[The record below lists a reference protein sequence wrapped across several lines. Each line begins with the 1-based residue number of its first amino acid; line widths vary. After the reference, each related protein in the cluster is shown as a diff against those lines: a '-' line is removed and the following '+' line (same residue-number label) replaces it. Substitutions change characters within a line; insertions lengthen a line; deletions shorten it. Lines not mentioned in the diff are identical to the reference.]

1 MRAVNLIPDDAR
13 RGGGAGAAG
22 RSGGAAYI
30 LLGGLAALVLMMGL
44 WALAGR
50 DATQARTQLAELHQ
64 QAADAQRQAQT
75 LAPFGT
81 VNQER
86 TSATASVHGLIA
98 ARFAW
103 SKTLDAFARVLPADV
118 RLSSLAGATPGTT
131 TPTVGAASAP
141 STTSTTAGGVT
152 VQLNGC
158 APSMARVARLMPRLR
173 AVPGV
178 SSVTLASTTHAAA
191 SAAPSGSSTA
201 GSSDCPGATF
211 QMSLGFAP
219 AAGTV
224 PSVAPAAAA
233 AAAAGTTPPAT
244 TTTPAAGTQ

>member
-30 LLGGLAALVLMMGL
+30 LLGGLAGLVLLMGL

-50 DATQARTQLAELHQ
+50 DASQARTQLVQLHQ

-81 VNQER
+81 VDQER
-86 TSATASVHGLIA
+86 TVATASVDGLIA
-98 ARFAW
+98 GRFAW

-118 RLSSLAGATPGTT
+118 RLNSLAGATPGATATPGAAAPVT
-131 TPTVGAASAP
+131 TPGAA
-141 STTSTTAGGVT
+141 GVVS
-152 VQLNGC
+152 VQLAGC

-178 SSVTLASTTHAAA
+178 ASVTLASTTHAAPTV
-191 SAAPSGSSTA
+191 APSGSSTA

-219 AAGTV
+219 AEGAVSAVT
-224 PSVAPAAAA
+224 PAAAA

-244 TTTPAAGTQ
+244 TTTPAGGTQ

>member
-30 LLGGLAALVLMMGL
+30 LLGGLAGLVLLMGL

-50 DATQARTQLAELHQ
+50 DSSRERTQLVQLHQ

-75 LAPFGT
+75 LAPYGT

-86 TSATASVHGLIA
+86 TSATASVHGLIT

-118 RLSSLAGATPGTT
+118 RLSSLAGATPGTATPTPGATPTQAT
-131 TPTVGAASAP
+131 TPGTVA
-141 STTSTTAGGVT
+141 GVT
-152 VQLNGC
+152 VQLTGC

-178 SSVTLASTTHAAA
+178 SSVTLTSTTHPAPA
-191 SAAPSGSSTA
+191 AAPSGSATA
-201 GSSDCPGATF
+201 GSSDCSGATF
-211 QMSLGFAP
+211 QMSLGFA
-219 AAGTV
+219 V
-224 PSVAPAAAA
+224 AAATVA
-233 AAAAGTTPPAT
+233 AAPV
-244 TTTPAAGTQ
+244 TPAGGTQ

>member
-30 LLGGLAALVLMMGL
+30 LLGGLAGLVLMMGL

-50 DATQARTQLAELHQ
+50 DATQARTQLAQLHQ
-64 QAADAQRQAQT
+64 QAADAQLQAQT

-81 VNQER
+81 VDQER

-118 RLSSLAGATPGTT
+118 RLNSLSGATPGATATPGVTAAPVT
-131 TPTVGAASAP
+131 TPGAASV
-141 STTSTTAGGVT
+141 VT
-152 VQLNGC
+152 VQLAGC

-178 SSVTLASTTHAAA
+178 ASVTLASATHPV
-191 SAAPSGSSTA
+191 APSASSGTSTA

-219 AAGTV
+219 AVGTV
-224 PSVAPAAAA
+224 PAVTPAAAA
-233 AAAAGTTPPAT
+233 AAAAGTTPPVT
-244 TTTPAAGTQ
+244 TTTPAGGTQ